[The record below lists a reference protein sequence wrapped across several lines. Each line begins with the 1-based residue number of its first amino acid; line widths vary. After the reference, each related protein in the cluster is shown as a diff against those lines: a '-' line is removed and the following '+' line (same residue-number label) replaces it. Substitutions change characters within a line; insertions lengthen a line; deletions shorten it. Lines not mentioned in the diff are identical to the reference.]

1 MIARIAWSAAGIP
14 KHGLEHAVAWEEE

>member
-1 MIARIAWSAAGIP
+1 MIARIAWPAAGIP